1 MPILNN
7 QVQGIEEDPFQRIL
21 QISIAVIPK
30 PKYQKRKKE
39 K

>member
-21 QISIAVIPK
+21 QIGIAVTTK